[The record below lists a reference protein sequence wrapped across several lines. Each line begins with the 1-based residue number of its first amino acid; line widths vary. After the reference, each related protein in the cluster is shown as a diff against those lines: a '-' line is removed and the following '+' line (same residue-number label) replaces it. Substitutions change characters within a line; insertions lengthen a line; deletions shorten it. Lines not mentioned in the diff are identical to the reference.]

1 LHKLPVM
8 RAEEL
13 ETQHVELLPAR
24 ETMAACYFACTT
36 VVNVIGVNL
45 AIAINAASINASA
58 NATATQ
64 ALGVWAP

>member
-1 LHKLPVM
+1 M
-8 RAEEL
+8 QR
-13 ETQHVELLPAR
+13 VEMLPAR
-24 ETMAACYFACTT
+24 ETLATCYFACTT

-58 NATATQ
+58 NAVATQ